1 MVDACRSTG
10 WGWCVLS
17 CGLVE
22 ARADSGCGQER
33 GDDMCLNQFSKCRIF
48 FMCSSW
54 NSREASF
61 FISDVPLISPKK
73 VPRRKTSHPIALPS
87 CISTPLILTTLLSD
101 WTSPCPP
108 DRRLSTALNLLSL
121 IQGVHEKQRR
131 LKNIFFGNSLCGHPV
146 GRAFCGD
153 GT

>member
-1 MVDACRSTG
+1 LVDACRSTG

-33 GDDMCLNQFSKCRIF
+33 GDDYVLEPIF
-48 FMCSSW
+48 QMSDFLHVFFLEFT
-54 NSREASF
+54 RSF
-61 FISDVPLISPKK
+61 LFISDVPLISPKK

-146 GRAFCGD
+146 GRAFCG
-153 GT
+153 